1 MAKVEQVDCKRC
13 NGTGV
18 NRHGTFYCPKCL
30 GSGDEPK

>member
-1 MAKVEQVDCKRC
+1 MKDCNRC

-30 GSGDEPK
+30 GSGEESK